1 MPQTLQAIRG
11 LSRTKGMNISFEQ
24 SGPAIPQWPVILSV
38 PHAGRVYPPD
48 LADDCRFPADR
59 LLPLEDRLA
68 DQLATSAFEAGF
80 TGIVATT
87 PRAVIDLNRAE
98 RDMDPGMLTR
108 PMDVQPILTA
118 KARGGLGLIPR
129 RTAAL
134 GDLWRR
140 RFSPEEIAGR
150 IDTHHRPYHNR
161 LETLMEAARRRHGT
175 AILLDIHSMPP
186 LLQDGT
192 RTPPQIVVGD
202 RFGRSASSVF
212 TEIAGA
218 TCEAAGLR
226 VACNAPYAGGH
237 ILDRHSAPANGL
249 HAIQLEFD
257 RRLYL
262 DPNLRTAGEGL
273 KDMAR
278 LLLQVA
284 ERLADAVVGLSLPIA
299 AE

>member
-1 MPQTLQAIRG
+1 
-11 LSRTKGMNISFEQ
+11 MNSSFDQ
-24 SGPAIPQWPVILSV
+24 SGPDTPQWPVILSV
-38 PHAGRVYPPD
+38 PHAGRAYPPD
-48 LADDCRFPADR
+48 LADDCRFPTDR

-68 DQLATSAFEAGF
+68 DQLAAAAFAAGF
-80 TGIVATT
+80 TGIVART

-108 PMDVQPILTA
+108 PMDVQPILSA
-118 KARGGLGLIPR
+118 KARGGLGLVPR

-140 RFSPEEIAGR
+140 RFFPEEISGR
-150 IDTHHRPYHNR
+150 IDSHHRPYHNR
-161 LETLMEAARRRHGT
+161 LETLMDAARRRHGA

-186 LLQDGT
+186 LLQDGA
-192 RTPPQIVVGD
+192 RPAPQIVVGD
-202 RFGRSASSVF
+202 RFGRSASSVL

-218 TCEAAGLR
+218 TFEAAGLQ
-226 VACNAPYAGGH
+226 VAYNAPYAGGH
-237 ILDRHSAPANGL
+237 ILDRHSSPAEGL

-262 DPNLRTAGEGL
+262 DPHLQAIGDGL
-273 KDMAR
+273 TDMTR
-278 LLLQVA
+278 LLRQVA
-284 ERLADAVVGLSLPIA
+284 ERLSDAASRLSLPIA

>member
-1 MPQTLQAIRG
+1 
-11 LSRTKGMNISFEQ
+11 MNSSFDQ
-24 SGPAIPQWPVILSV
+24 SGPDTPQWPVILSV
-38 PHAGRVYPPD
+38 PHAGRAYPPD

-68 DQLATSAFEAGF
+68 DRLAVASFEAGF
-80 TGIVATT
+80 TGIVAKT

-98 RDMDPGMLTR
+98 RDMDPGMLSR
-108 PMDVQPILTA
+108 PMDVQPILSA
-118 KARGGLGLIPR
+118 KARGGLGLVPR
-129 RTAAL
+129 RTAVL

-140 RFSPEEIAGR
+140 RFTPEEIDDR
-150 IDTHHRPYHNR
+150 INRHHRPYHNR
-161 LETLMEAARRRHGT
+161 LEALMEAARRRHGT

-186 LLQDGT
+186 LLQDGA

-202 RFGRSASSVF
+202 RFGRSANSVL

-218 TCEAAGLR
+218 TFEAAGLQ
-226 VACNAPYAGGH
+226 VAYNAPYAGGH
-237 ILDRHSAPANGL
+237 ILDRHSAPADGL

-262 DPNLRTAGEGL
+262 DPQLRAAGDGL
-273 KDMAR
+273 TDMAR
-278 LLLQVA
+278 LLRQVA
-284 ERLADAVVGLSLPIA
+284 ERLSDAAPGLSLPIA

>member
-1 MPQTLQAIRG
+1 
-11 LSRTKGMNISFEQ
+11 MNRSFEQ
-24 SGPAIPQWPVILSV
+24 SGPDESHWPVILSV
-38 PHAGRVYPPD
+38 PHAGRAYPPD

-68 DQLATSAFEAGF
+68 DLLVASAFKAGF
-80 TGIVATT
+80 TGLVAMT

-98 RDMDPGMLTR
+98 RDMDPGMLTQ
-108 PMDVQPILTA
+108 PMDVQPILSA
-118 KARGGLGLIPR
+118 KARGGLGLVPR

-134 GDLWRR
+134 GDIWRR
-140 RFSPEEIAGR
+140 RFSPDEINER
-150 IDTHHRPYHNR
+150 IDAHHRPYHDR

-186 LLQDGT
+186 LAQDGSIAL
-192 RTPPQIVVGD
+192 PQIIIGD
-202 RFGRSASSVF
+202 RFGRSASSML

-218 TCEAAGLR
+218 TFEAAGLR
-226 VACNAPYAGGH
+226 VAFNAPYAGGH
-237 ILDRHSAPANGL
+237 ILDRHSAPADGL

-262 DPNLRTAGEGL
+262 DPQLRAAGSGL
-273 KDMAR
+273 ADMAS
-278 LLLQVA
+278 LLRQVA
-284 ERLADAVVGLSLPIA
+284 ERLSAAGRRLSIPIA

>member
-1 MPQTLQAIRG
+1 
-11 LSRTKGMNISFEQ
+11 MNISFEHF
-24 SGPAIPQWPVILSV
+24 GPDVPQWPVILSV
-38 PHAGRVYPPD
+38 PHAGRAYPPD

-68 DQLATSAFEAGF
+68 DQLATSAFKAGF
-80 TGIVATT
+80 TGVVATT

-108 PMDVQPILTA
+108 PMDAQPILSA
-118 KARGGLGLIPR
+118 KARGGLGLVPR

-175 AILLDIHSMPP
+175 VILLDIHSMPP
-186 LLQDGT
+186 LLQDGI

-202 RFGRSASSVF
+202 RFGRSASSVL

-218 TCEAAGLR
+218 TFEAAGLR
-226 VACNAPYAGGH
+226 VAYNAPYAGGH
-237 ILDRHSAPANGL
+237 ILDRHSAPADGL

-262 DPNLRTAGEGL
+262 DPSLRMAGEGL

-278 LLLQVA
+278 LLRQVA
-284 ERLADAVVGLSLPIA
+284 ERLAEAVTRFSLPIA

>member
-1 MPQTLQAIRG
+1 
-11 LSRTKGMNISFEQ
+11 MNSSFDQ
-24 SGPAIPQWPVILSV
+24 SGPDTPQWPVILSV
-38 PHAGRVYPPD
+38 PHAGRAYPPD

-68 DQLATSAFEAGF
+68 DRLAAACFEAGF
-80 TGIVATT
+80 TGIVART

-98 RDMDPGMLTR
+98 RDMDPCMLSR
-108 PMDVQPILTA
+108 PMDVQPILSA
-118 KARGGLGLIPR
+118 KARGGLGLVPR

-140 RFSPEEIAGR
+140 RFSPEEIDDR
-150 IDTHHRPYHNR
+150 INLHHRPYHNR
-161 LETLMEAARRRHGT
+161 LETLLEAARRRHGA

-192 RTPPQIVVGD
+192 RSPPQIVVGD
-202 RFGRSASSVF
+202 RFGRSASSVL
-212 TEIAGA
+212 TELAGA
-218 TCEAAGLR
+218 TFEAAGLQ
-226 VACNAPYAGGH
+226 VAYNAPYAGGH
-237 ILDRHSAPANGL
+237 ILDRHSAPADGL

-262 DPNLRTAGEGL
+262 DPHLRAAGDGL
-273 KDMAR
+273 ADMAR
-278 LLLQVA
+278 LLRQVA
-284 ERLADAVVGLSLPIA
+284 ERLSDAAPRLSLPIA

>member
-1 MPQTLQAIRG
+1 
-11 LSRTKGMNISFEQ
+11 MNSSFDQ
-24 SGPAIPQWPVILSV
+24 SGPDTPQWPVILSV
-38 PHAGRVYPPD
+38 PHAGRAYPPD

-68 DQLATSAFEAGF
+68 DRLAVASFEAGF
-80 TGIVATT
+80 TGIVAKT

-98 RDMDPGMLTR
+98 RDMDPGMLSR
-108 PMDVQPILTA
+108 PMDVQPILSA
-118 KARGGLGLIPR
+118 KARGGLGLVPR
-129 RTAAL
+129 RTAVL

-140 RFSPEEIAGR
+140 RFSPEEIDDR
-150 IDTHHRPYHNR
+150 INRHHRPYHNR

-186 LLQDGT
+186 LLQDGA

-202 RFGRSASSVF
+202 RFGRSASSIL
-212 TEIAGA
+212 TELAGA
-218 TCEAAGLR
+218 TFEAAGLR
-226 VACNAPYAGGH
+226 VAYNAPYAGGH
-237 ILDRHSAPANGL
+237 ILDRHSAPADGL

-262 DPNLRTAGEGL
+262 DSHLRAAGDGL
-273 KDMAR
+273 TDMAR
-278 LLLQVA
+278 LLRQVS
-284 ERLADAVVGLSLPIA
+284 ERLSDAAPRLSLPIA

>member
-1 MPQTLQAIRG
+1 
-11 LSRTKGMNISFEQ
+11 MNSSFDQ
-24 SGPAIPQWPVILSV
+24 SGPDTPQWPVILSV
-38 PHAGRVYPPD
+38 PHAGRAYPPD

-68 DQLATSAFEAGF
+68 DQLAAAAFEAGF
-80 TGIVATT
+80 TGIVART

-108 PMDVQPILTA
+108 PMDVQPILSA
-118 KARGGLGLIPR
+118 KARGGLGLVPR
-129 RTAAL
+129 RTAVL

-140 RFSPEEIAGR
+140 RFSPEEIDDR
-150 IDTHHRPYHNR
+150 INRHHRPYHNR
-161 LETLMEAARRRHGT
+161 LKTLMEAAHRRHGA

-186 LLQDGT
+186 LLQDGA
-192 RTPPQIVVGD
+192 RTPPQIVAGD
-202 RFGRSASSVF
+202 RFGRSASSVL

-218 TCEAAGLR
+218 TFEAAGLQ
-226 VACNAPYAGGH
+226 VAYNAPYAGGH
-237 ILDRHSAPANGL
+237 ILDRHSAPADGL

-262 DPNLRTAGEGL
+262 DPHLRAAGDGL
-273 KDMAR
+273 TDMTR
-278 LLLQVA
+278 LLRQVA
-284 ERLADAVVGLSLPIA
+284 ERLSDAASRLSLLIA

>member
-1 MPQTLQAIRG
+1 
-11 LSRTKGMNISFEQ
+11 MNSSFDQ
-24 SGPAIPQWPVILSV
+24 SGPDTPQWPVILSV
-38 PHAGRVYPPD
+38 PHAGRAYPPD

-68 DQLATSAFEAGF
+68 DQLVAAAFAAGF
-80 TGIVATT
+80 TGIVART

-108 PMDVQPILTA
+108 PMDVQPILSA
-118 KARGGLGLIPR
+118 KARGGLGLVPR

-150 IDTHHRPYHNR
+150 IDSHHRPYHNR
-161 LETLMEAARRRHGT
+161 LEILMDAARRRHGA

-192 RTPPQIVVGD
+192 RPAPQIVVGD
-202 RFGRSASSVF
+202 RFGRSASSVL

-218 TCEAAGLR
+218 TFEAAGLQ
-226 VACNAPYAGGH
+226 VAYNAPYAGGH
-237 ILDRHSAPANGL
+237 ILDRHSSPADGL

-262 DPNLRTAGEGL
+262 DPHLRTVGDGL
-273 KDMAR
+273 TDMTR
-278 LLLQVA
+278 LLRQVA
-284 ERLADAVVGLSLPIA
+284 ERLSDAASRLSLPIA

>member
-1 MPQTLQAIRG
+1 
-11 LSRTKGMNISFEQ
+11 MNRSFEQ
-24 SGPAIPQWPVILSV
+24 SGPDESQWPVILSV
-38 PHAGRVYPPD
+38 PHAGRAYPPD

-68 DQLATSAFEAGF
+68 DLLVASAFKAGF
-80 TGIVATT
+80 TGLVAMT

-98 RDMDPGMLTR
+98 RDMDPGMLTQ
-108 PMDVQPILTA
+108 PMDVQPILSA
-118 KARGGLGLIPR
+118 KARGGLGLVPR

-134 GDLWRR
+134 GDIWRR
-140 RFSPEEIAGR
+140 RFSPDEINER
-150 IDTHHRPYHNR
+150 IDAHHRPYHDR

-186 LLQDGT
+186 LAQDGT
-192 RTPPQIVVGD
+192 SAPPQIIIGD
-202 RFGRSASSVF
+202 RFGRSASSML

-218 TCEAAGLR
+218 TFEAAGLR
-226 VACNAPYAGGH
+226 VAFNAPYAGGH
-237 ILDRHSAPANGL
+237 ILDRHSAPADGL

-262 DPNLRTAGEGL
+262 DPQLRAAGSGL
-273 KDMAR
+273 ADMAS
-278 LLLQVA
+278 LLRQVA
-284 ERLADAVVGLSLPIA
+284 ERLSAAGRRLSIPIA